1 MQCSSEYDLCS
12 AKSVSSEKE
21 ASLIDKTYRYQ
32 CRLYLR
38 SLSSQSA
45 HKAYSKLIAKRN
57 LYFEESAHKVGLVS

>member
-32 CRLYLR
+32 CRLYYGFYLR
-38 SLSSQSA
+38 KVPIKPIQS
-45 HKAYSKLIAKRN
+45 
-57 LYFEESAHKVGLVS
+57 